1 MKNIKAV
8 LIAFLMFAMTVTAV
22 KFVATKEMPKYSVK
36 YGTWINPSK
45 FSSNKGLKNLLKDKN
60 SIAVFGSSELKH
72 CQNSG
77 FHGNTIFNNTDMEPV
92 FIGKG
97 GYQSL
102 YHAIAVGSIGKTL
115 KGRKIVISVSP
126 QWFKD
131 TGVKEDAFGATYSET
146 NFIEFLKNNDIS
158 DSSKEYVIDRAIDLT
173 KNNPTMCNR
182 IKDDVRWYKDN
193 SRNLWDI
200 FRKNIHTRL
209 VEDKSDI
216 KLYLNAW
223 KAGMTEKD
231 SKLINGKHKKI
242 NWKKYY
248 KKAEKK
254 GIRKTANNQMGMLDK
269 VYDKK
274 YKKLVDNNIRW
285 KPTYTANSVEGKDLE
300 CLLQI
305 CKEENLQVMM
315 VLQPFNG
322 LYNDYIRWP
331 RKNRTAIYD
340 KIREIA
346 KEYDVQLADMT
357 DGEYEKYY
365 FEDESH
371 LALKGLV
378 TFNEKIYDFY
388 KQPSK

>member
-1 MKNIKAV
+1 MK
-8 LIAFLMFAMTVTAV
+8 
-22 KFVATKEMPKYSVK
+22 
-36 YGTWINPSK
+36 
-45 FSSNKGLKNLLKDKN
+45 
-60 SIAVFGSSELKH
+60 
-72 CQNSG
+72 
-77 FHGNTIFNNTDMEPV
+77 PV

-102 YHAIAVGSIGKTL
+102 YHAIAVGSIGETL

-126 QWFKD
+126 QWFKN
-131 TGVKEDAFGATYSET
+131 TGVKEDAFGATYSES
-146 NFIEFLKNNDIS
+146 NFIEFLKNKDIS
-158 DSSKEYVIDRAIDLT
+158 DSAKDYVISRAIDLT

-182 IKDDVRWYKDN
+182 IKDDVRWYRDN
-193 SRNLWDI
+193 SKNPWDI
-200 FRKNIHTRL
+200 FRKSIHTRL
-209 VEDKSDI
+209 VEDKADI
-216 KLYLNAW
+216 KLFLNAW
-223 KAGMTEKD
+223 KAGMLGKSSDEKAD
-231 SKLINGKHKKI
+231 GTTNKKI
-242 NWKKYY
+242 KWKKYY

-254 GIRKTANNQMGMLDK
+254 GIKKTSKNQMGMLDN
-269 VYDKK
+269 VYNKK
-274 YKKLVDNNIRW
+274 YKKLVDQNIRW
-285 KPTYTANSVEGKDLE
+285 KPTYTENSVEGKDLA

-305 CKEENLQVMM
+305 CKEENLQVMV

-331 RKNRTAIYD
+331 KKRRNAIYN
-340 KIREIA
+340 KIRKIA